1 MLTKKLLLPDF
12 KRWCHKMKLSFFH
25 EPELEFGNGGTHV
38 DIRHGVTRHG
48 PLDVDDS
55 ASPTHLRV
63 GLVGT
68 EETIIDLRQ

>member
-1 MLTKKLLLPDF
+1 MVPQDETLI
-12 KRWCHKMKLSFFH
+12 LSRAGIRVR
-25 EPELEFGNGGTHV
+25 EWRTHV
-38 DIRHGVTRHG
+38 DIRHGLMRHG

-68 EETIIDLRQ
+68 EETIIDLRQWLPETCAFS